1 VEELK
6 LEFSEESLQVLTSL
20 GLTTLEAKVYF
31 ALVKIGETSA
41 KTISK
46 SSDVSQ
52 PDVYRVLS
60 MLENH
65 GLVERIIA
73 IPTRFKATPI
83 EEGVAIL
90 LQRRDNQS
98 ALLHKKATE
107 LVQSFKGKSAKS
119 TCQEEPAQ
127 FILVPGV
134 HVHRIRNAVE
144 NAQNSVL
151 CFTSLA
157 MFRKVRFITEDVW
170 KRGVKRNVKF
180 RFLIGKPHDENVTLE
195 LDPVLVNNDNFEI
208 RFFRTLM
215 PCMILIDQ
223 KEIFLRTEMN
233 LEAPVLWSNNPFIVG
248 IIEKYFETLWNML
261 EEKEQCL

>member
-1 VEELK
+1 
-6 LEFSEESLQVLTSL
+6 LEFQEGSLQVLSSL
-20 GLTTLEAKVYF
+20 GLTALEAKVYLT
-31 ALVKIGETSA
+31 LVNTGETSA

-46 SSDVSQ
+46 SSGVSQ

-65 GLVERIIA
+65 GLIERIIA
-73 IPTRFKATPI
+73 IPSRFKATPI
-83 EEGVAIL
+83 DEGIAIL

-107 LVQSFKGKSAKS
+107 LVQKYKGKSGK
-119 TCQEEPAQ
+119 TTGFEEGPAQ
-127 FILVPGV
+127 FILVPGM
-134 HVHRIRNAVE
+134 HVHKIRNAVE
-144 NAQNSVL
+144 SAQNSVL

-180 RFLIGKPHDENVTLE
+180 QFLIGKPHDEKVTLE
-195 LDPVLVNNDNFEI
+195 LDPVLQDNEKFET
-208 RFFRTLM
+208 RFFHTSM
-215 PCMILIDQ
+215 PCMILIDK

-233 LEAPVLWSNNPFIVG
+233 LEAPVLWSNNPFIVK

-261 EEKEQCL
+261 EEKP